1 MGRNLHYTIPK
12 YLESALTKHAKVL
25 SWERIDS
32 SQSDEH
38 YIYLIRRSEGL
49 SQVIVHL
56 SDEYEYSLDD
66 YFQKPDSIGEGAFI
80 LVARP
85 EAVYD
90 DSIVEVAQQ
99 DQVSIGKFGALMG
112 ALYKER
118 HWEYVPKERR
128 DEN

>member
-1 MGRNLHYTIPK
+1 MGRNLHYTIPQ
-12 YLESALTKHAKVL
+12 YLESALNKHAKVL

-32 SQSDEH
+32 SQSDDH
-38 YIYLIRRSEGL
+38 YIYLIRRSDGL
-49 SQVIVHL
+49 SPVTVHL

-66 YFQKPDSIGEGAFI
+66 YFQKPDGIREGAFI
-80 LVARP
+80 LIARP
-85 EAVYD
+85 EAVYN

>member
-1 MGRNLHYTIPK
+1 MGRNLHYTIPQ
-12 YLESALTKHAKVL
+12 YLESALNKHAKVL
-25 SWERIDS
+25 SWERMDN
-32 SQSDEH
+32 SQTDEH
-38 YIYLIRRSEGL
+38 YIYLIRRSDGL
-49 SQVIVHL
+49 SEVIVHL

-66 YFQKPDSIGEGAFI
+66 YFQKPDSIREGAFI

-118 HWEYVPKERR
+118 HWNYVPKERR

>member
-1 MGRNLHYTIPK
+1 MGRNLHYTIPQ
-12 YLESALTKHAKVL
+12 YLESALNKHAKVL
-25 SWERIDS
+25 SWERIDNS
-32 SQSDEH
+32 LTDEH
-38 YIYLIRRSEGL
+38 YIYLIRRSGGF

-66 YFQKPDSIGEGAFI
+66 YFQKPDSIREGAFI

-118 HWEYVPKERR
+118 HWDYVPKERR

>member
-1 MGRNLHYTIPK
+1 LGRNLHYTIPR
-12 YLESALTKHAKVL
+12 YLESALNKHAKVL
-25 SWERIDS
+25 SWERIDN
-32 SQSDEH
+32 SQTDEH
-38 YIYLIRRSEGL
+38 YIYLIRRSDGL

-66 YFQKPDSIGEGAFI
+66 YFQKPDSIREGAFI

-118 HWEYVPKERR
+118 HWDYVPKERR
-128 DEN
+128 GEN

>member
-1 MGRNLHYTIPK
+1 MGRNLHYTIPQ
-12 YLESALTKHAKVL
+12 YLERALNKHARVQ
-25 SWERIDS
+25 SWERIDNS
-32 SQSDEH
+32 NSDDH
-38 YIYLIRRSEGL
+38 YIYLIRRSNGL
-49 SQVIVHL
+49 SPVTVHL

-66 YFQKPDSIGEGAFI
+66 FFQKPDCIKEGAFI
-80 LVARP
+80 LIARP

-128 DEN
+128 EEN

>member
-1 MGRNLHYTIPK
+1 MGRNLHYTIPQF
-12 YLESALTKHAKVL
+12 LERALDKHAKVL

-32 SQSDEH
+32 SQSDDH
-38 YIYLIRRSEGL
+38 YIYFIRRSYGL
-49 SQVIVHL
+49 SPVNVHL

-66 YFQKPDSIGEGAFI
+66 YFQKPDNISEGAFI
-80 LVARP
+80 LIARP

-90 DSIVEVAQQ
+90 DSIVEVAIQ

>member
-1 MGRNLHYTIPK
+1 MGRNLHYTIPQ
-12 YLESALTKHAKVL
+12 YLESALNKHAKVL
-25 SWERIDS
+25 SWERIDN
-32 SQSDEH
+32 SQTDEH
-38 YIYLIRRSEGL
+38 YIYLIRRTDGL
-49 SQVIVHL
+49 TQVIVHL

-66 YFQKPDSIGEGAFI
+66 YFQKPDSIREGSFI

-118 HWEYVPKERR
+118 HWDYVPKERR
-128 DEN
+128 DES

>member
-1 MGRNLHYTIPK
+1 MGRNLHYTIPQ
-12 YLESALTKHAKVL
+12 YLESALNKHAKVL
-25 SWERIDS
+25 SWERMDN
-32 SQSDEH
+32 SQTDEH
-38 YIYLIRRSEGL
+38 YIYLIRRSDGL
-49 SQVIVHL
+49 SEVIVHL

-66 YFQKPDSIGEGAFI
+66 YFQKPDSIREGAFI

-99 DQVSIGKFGALMG
+99 DHVSIGKFGALMG

-118 HWEYVPKERR
+118 HWNYVPKERR

>member
-1 MGRNLHYTIPK
+1 MDK
-12 YLESALTKHAKVL
+12 
-25 SWERIDS
+25 
-32 SQSDEH
+32 SQTDEH
-38 YIYLIRRSEGL
+38 YIYLIRRSDGL
-49 SQVIVHL
+49 SEVIVHL
-56 SDEYEYSLDD
+56 SDEYEYSLND
-66 YFQKPDSIGEGAFI
+66 YFQKPDSIREGAFI

-118 HWEYVPKERR
+118 HWNYVPKERR

>member
-1 MGRNLHYTIPK
+1 MGRNLHYTIPQ
-12 YLESALTKHAKVL
+12 YLESALSKHAKVL
-25 SWERIDS
+25 SWERMDN
-32 SQSDEH
+32 SQTDEH
-38 YIYLIRRSEGL
+38 YIYLIRRSDGL
-49 SQVIVHL
+49 SEVIVHL

-66 YFQKPDSIGEGAFI
+66 YFQKPDSIREGAFI

-118 HWEYVPKERR
+118 HWNYVPKERR

>member
-1 MGRNLHYTIPK
+1 MGRNLHYTIPQ
-12 YLESALTKHAKVL
+12 YLESALNKHAKVL
-25 SWERIDS
+25 SWERIDN
-32 SQSDEH
+32 SQTDKH
-38 YIYLIRRSEGL
+38 YIYLIRRSDGL
-49 SQVIVHL
+49 TQVIVHL

-66 YFQKPDSIGEGAFI
+66 YFQKPDSIREGAFI

-112 ALYKER
+112 ALYMER
-118 HWEYVPKERR
+118 HWDYVPKERR

>member
-12 YLESALTKHAKVL
+12 YLENALDKHAKVV
-25 SWERIDS
+25 SWERIDN
-32 SQSDEH
+32 SQSEDH
-38 YIYLIRRSEGL
+38 YIYSIKRSGGL
-49 SQVIVHL
+49 SPVNVHL

-66 YFQKPDSIGEGAFI
+66 YFQKPASIGEGAFI

-85 EAVYD
+85 EAFYEN
-90 DSIVEVAQQ
+90 SIVELAQQ

-112 ALYKER
+112 ALYKDR

-128 DEN
+128 DES

>member
-1 MGRNLHYTIPK
+1 MGRNLHYTIPQ
-12 YLESALTKHAKVL
+12 YLESALNKHAKVL
-25 SWERIDS
+25 SWERMDN
-32 SQSDEH
+32 SQTDEH
-38 YIYLIRRSEGL
+38 YIYLIRRSDGL
-49 SQVIVHL
+49 SEVIVHL
-56 SDEYEYSLDD
+56 SDEYEYSLND
-66 YFQKPDSIGEGAFI
+66 YFQKPDSIREGAFI

-118 HWEYVPKERR
+118 HWNYVPKERR

>member
-1 MGRNLHYTIPK
+1 MGRNLHYTIPQ
-12 YLESALTKHAKVL
+12 YLESALKKHAKVL
-25 SWERIDS
+25 SWERIDN
-32 SQSDEH
+32 SQTDEH
-38 YIYLIRRSEGL
+38 YIYLIRRSDGL
-49 SQVIVHL
+49 SEVIVHL

-66 YFQKPDSIGEGAFI
+66 YFQRPDSIREGAFI

-118 HWEYVPKERR
+118 HWNYVPKERR

>member
-1 MGRNLHYTIPK
+1 MGRNLHYTILQ
-12 YLESALTKHAKVL
+12 YLESALDKHTKVL
-25 SWERIDS
+25 SWERVDN
-32 SQSDEH
+32 SQTDEH
-38 YIYLIRRSEGL
+38 YIYLVRRLDGL
-49 SQVIVHL
+49 SQIIVHL

-66 YFQKPDSIGEGAFI
+66 YFQKPDSIRERAFI

-112 ALYKER
+112 ALYTER
-118 HWEYVPKERR
+118 HWDYVPKERR
-128 DEN
+128 NES

>member
-1 MGRNLHYTIPK
+1 MGRNLHYTIPQ
-12 YLESALTKHAKVL
+12 YLESALNKHAKVL
-25 SWERIDS
+25 SWERMDK
-32 SQSDEH
+32 SQTDEH
-38 YIYLIRRSEGL
+38 YIYLIRRSDGL
-49 SQVIVHL
+49 SEVIVHL
-56 SDEYEYSLDD
+56 SDEYEYSLND
-66 YFQKPDSIGEGAFI
+66 YFQKPDSIREGAFI

-118 HWEYVPKERR
+118 HWNYVPKERR

>member
-1 MGRNLHYTIPK
+1 MGRNLHYTIPQ
-12 YLESALTKHAKVL
+12 YLESALDKHAKVL
-25 SWERIDS
+25 SWERVDN
-32 SQSDEH
+32 SQTDDH
-38 YIYLIRRSEGL
+38 YIYLIRRSDGL
-49 SQVIVHL
+49 SQMIVHL

-66 YFQKPDSIGEGAFI
+66 YFQKPDSIREGAFI

-118 HWEYVPKERR
+118 HWDYVPKERR
-128 DEN
+128 NEN

>member
-1 MGRNLHYTIPK
+1 MGRNLHYTIPQ
-12 YLESALTKHAKVL
+12 YLESALDKHAKVL
-25 SWERIDS
+25 SWERVDK
-32 SQSDEH
+32 SQTDDH
-38 YIYLIRRSEGL
+38 YIYFIRRTAGL
-49 SQVIVHL
+49 SQMIVHL

-66 YFQKPDSIGEGAFI
+66 YFQKPDNIRGGSFI

-112 ALYKER
+112 ALYKEM
-118 HWEYVPKERR
+118 HWNYVPKERR
-128 DEN
+128 NEN

>member
-1 MGRNLHYTIPK
+1 MGRNLHYTIPQ
-12 YLESALTKHAKVL
+12 YLESALNKHAKVL
-25 SWERIDS
+25 SWERIDN
-32 SQSDEH
+32 SQTDEH
-38 YIYLIRRSEGL
+38 YIYLIRRLDGL

-56 SDEYEYSLDD
+56 SDDYEYSLDD
-66 YFQKPDSIGEGAFI
+66 YFQRPDSIREGAFI

-90 DSIVEVAQQ
+90 ESIVEIAQQ

-118 HWEYVPKERR
+118 HWDYVPKERR
-128 DEN
+128 NEN

>member
-1 MGRNLHYTIPK
+1 LGRNLHYTIPQ
-12 YLESALTKHAKVL
+12 YLESALNKHAKVL
-25 SWERIDS
+25 SWERIDN
-32 SQSDEH
+32 SQTDEH
-38 YIYLIRRSEGL
+38 YIYLIRRSDGL

-66 YFQKPDSIGEGAFI
+66 YFQKPDSIREGAFI

-85 EAVYD
+85 EAIYD

-118 HWEYVPKERR
+118 HWDYVPKERR

>member
-1 MGRNLHYTIPK
+1 MGRNLHYTIPQ
-12 YLESALTKHAKVL
+12 YLESALNKHAKVL
-25 SWERIDS
+25 SWERIDN
-32 SQSDEH
+32 SQTDEH
-38 YIYLIRRSEGL
+38 YIYLIRRTDGL
-49 SQVIVHL
+49 TQVIVHL

-66 YFQKPDSIGEGAFI
+66 YFQKPDSIREGSFI

-118 HWEYVPKERR
+118 HWDYVPKERR